1 MAPEQAASGRV
12 DGRADLHSLAAVAF
26 EALGGGPP
34 AFKADR
40 TALVRARRTARPA
53 LSARLAT
60 ALADPLAEQPDD
72 RPATAAAW
80 LAALARAEVRPWR
93 PWAAAGVVAVGSAVA
108 LRLLLAPHGA
118 CRLPRDAPARLAV
131 MPFAVL
137 GTPPYPATQL
147 PASFISRFRPVEH
160 LSEVVSFGRVV
171 AQIASE
177 HPSNEEAQAL
187 ACRLGAKFFVQ
198 GSVAY
203 VRSEERRVG
212 KECRSRW
219 SRDH

>member
-1 MAPEQAASGRV
+1 MAPEQAASARV

-40 TALVRARRTARPA
+40 TALVRALRTARPD

-93 PWAAAGVVAVGSAVA
+93 PWAAAGGLAGGGA
-108 LRLLLAPHGA
+108 LGP
-118 CRLPRDAPARLAV
+118 RLPAPPARA
-131 MPFAVL
+131 
-137 GTPPYPATQL
+137 L
-147 PASFISRFRPVEH
+147 P
-160 LSEVVSFGRVV
+160 
-171 AQIASE
+171 
-177 HPSNEEAQAL
+177 
-187 ACRLGAKFFVQ
+187 
-198 GSVAY
+198 
-203 VRSEERRVG
+203 
-212 KECRSRW
+212 
-219 SRDH
+219 